1 VALKPVVTLV
11 GRPNVG
17 KSTLFNRMTR
27 SRSALVA
34 DFSGLTRD
42 RHYGEGRVGD
52 IPFIVVDTGGFE
64 PVAKTGIL
72 HHMAKQT
79 EQAIAESD
87 VVVFLVDA
95 RAGLNAH
102 DREIANLLRKLAQTV
117 IVCVNKAEGMSH
129 TSAVA
134 EFFELGLGQPH
145 AISASHGDGVALLV
159 EAALEPFREQA
170 GESTQTAGD
179 GDAFEPADESEH
191 RIKLAIVGR
200 PNVGKSTLINTFVGE
215 NRVIAF
221 DMPGTTRD
229 AIEIEFERD
238 GRQYTLIDTAG
249 LRRRGKVFEAV
260 EKFSVIKTLQ
270 AIEACNV
277 VLLMVDAQQEIS
289 DQDAHIAGFVVESGR
304 ALVVAINKWDN
315 ISREQRERIE
325 REYERKLRFLS
336 FAKVHHIS
344 ALRGQGV
351 NAVLRSVK
359 SAHAAAF
366 SKLST
371 PKLTRTL
378 EDAVAQQQ
386 PPRRGIFRPKM
397 RYAHQGGQNP
407 PLIIIH
413 GNALDSVSDPYKR
426 YLESKFRDV
435 FELSGTPLRIQFK
448 SSYNPYVD
456 G

>member
-1 VALKPVVTLV
+1 MAFKPVVTLV

-17 KSTLFNRMTR
+17 KSTLFNRLTR
-27 SRSALVA
+27 SRAALVA
-34 DFSGLTRD
+34 DFAGLTRD

-64 PVAKTGIL
+64 PVAKSGIL
-72 HHMAKQT
+72 HHMARQT

-87 VVVFLVDA
+87 VVIFLVDA

-102 DREIANLLRKLAQTV
+102 DQDIATLLRKSGQKVLL
-117 IVCVNKAEGMSH
+117 CVNKAEGMNY
-129 TSAVA
+129 TAAVA
-134 EFFELGLGQPH
+134 EFHELGLGEPH
-145 AISASHGDGVALLV
+145 AISASHGDGVMSLIEEALAEFADQSPQLP
-159 EAALEPFREQA
+159 EPE
-170 GESTQTAGD
+170 GEGAPELID
-179 GDAFEPADESEH
+179 GDKH

-200 PNVGKSTLINTFVGE
+200 PNVGKSTLINTLVGE

-221 DMPGTTRD
+221 DLPGTTRD
-229 AIEIEFERD
+229 AIEVEFERD

-277 VLLMVDAQQEIS
+277 VLLMLDAQQEIS

-315 ISREQRERIE
+315 ADDERRERIK
-325 REYERKLRFLS
+325 REFDRKLKFLS
-336 FAKVHHIS
+336 FAKVHTIS

-351 NAVLRSVK
+351 NVVMKSVVA
-359 SAHAAAF
+359 AHTAAF
-366 SKLST
+366 AKLST
-371 PKLTRTL
+371 PKLTRVL
-378 EDAVAQQQ
+378 QEAVTQQ
-386 PPRRGIFRPKM
+386 PPPRKGIFRPKM

-407 PLIIIH
+407 PRIIVH
-413 GNALDSVSDPYKR
+413 GNALDAIANPYRR
-426 YLESKFRDV
+426 YLESKFRDA
-435 FELSGTPLRIQFK
+435 FELAGTPLRIEFK
-448 SSYNPYVD
+448 SSHNPYVD

>member
-1 VALKPVVTLV
+1 MALKPVVTLV

-17 KSTLFNRMTR
+17 KSTLFNRLTR

-42 RHYGEGRVGD
+42 RHYGEGRVGE

-64 PVAKTGIL
+64 PVAKSGIL

-87 VVVFLVDA
+87 VVIFLVDA

-102 DREIANLLRKLAQTV
+102 DHEIASLLRKAGQTAV
-117 IVCVNKAEGMSH
+117 LCVNKAEGMSH
-129 TSAVA
+129 GAAIA
-134 EFFELGLGQPH
+134 EFYELGLGAPH
-145 AISASHGDGVALLV
+145 PISASHGDGVMDLI
-159 EAALEPFREQA
+159 EAALEPFRPEQA
-170 GESTQTAGD
+170 TGD
-179 GDAFEPADESEH
+179 DITEEGAFEPIDESDH

-200 PNVGKSTLINTFVGE
+200 PNVGKSTLINTLVGE
-215 NRVIAF
+215 DRVIAF
-221 DMPGTTRD
+221 DLPGTTRD

-277 VLLMVDAQQEIS
+277 VLLMLDAQHEIS

-315 ISREQRERIE
+315 LSREQRERIE
-325 REYERKLRFLS
+325 REFDRKLRFLG
-336 FAKVHHIS
+336 FAKVHQIS

-359 SAHAAAF
+359 AAHAAAF

-378 EDAVAQQQ
+378 HDAVEQQQ
-386 PPRRGIFRPKM
+386 PPRKGIFRPKM

-407 PLIIIH
+407 PRIIIH
-413 GNALDSVSDPYKR
+413 GNALDAISDPYKR
-426 YLESKFRDV
+426 YLESKFRDT
-435 FELSGTPLRIQFK
+435 FELAGTPLRIEFK
-448 SSYNPYVD
+448 SSHNPYVD
-456 G
+456 N